1 MNISI
6 IIPVYNG
13 EKTLKELY
21 YKIKNTLAGNISYE
35 LIFVYDHG
43 KDNSWEI
50 IKGFAQEDKDH
61 IRGYHFNKNYGQQLA
76 TFYGLKKASGNIL
89 ITMDEDNQHN
99 PEYIPEMIKKLECE
113 QLDYVYGKF
122 RKISRPFSRAFLS
135 LILKRMLCF
144 MIPSLPDEYSSYR
157 VIRKELANKA
167 LNENSHFSFLD
178 AELGKLSTNYG
189 NLFIDQ
195 RKKSDRKS
203 SYTINRLL
211 KQLFDVLFKYSSLFR
226 LIYNTSL
233 VLVLISSIITCC
245 LTMSYSVH
253 LISICIFFFLI
264 SSIMILI
271 MINSYNRIN
280 SKSDPFVTECIN
292 QII

>member
-1 MNISI
+1 MTISI

-21 YKIKNTLAGNISYE
+21 NKIKNTLAGNITYE
-35 LIFVYDHG
+35 LIFIYDHG

-50 IKGFAQEDKDH
+50 IKEFAEEDKEH
-61 IRGYHFNKNYGQQLA
+61 IRGYHFNKNFGQQRA

-113 QLDYVYGKF
+113 KLDYVYGKF
-122 RKISRPFSRAFLS
+122 RKIRRPFSRVFLS
-135 LILKRMLCF
+135 FILKRILCL
-144 MIPSLPDEYSSYR
+144 MIPGLPDGFSSFR
-157 VIRKELANKA
+157 VIRKELAKKA
-167 LNENSHFSFLD
+167 INENFHFSFLD
-178 AELGKLSTNYG
+178 AELGKLSTNYN
-189 NLFIDQ
+189 NLLIDQ
-195 RKKSDRKS
+195 CKKSDRKS
-203 SYTINRLL
+203 SYTIKRLL

-226 LIYNTSL
+226 IIYKTSL
-233 VLVLISSIITCC
+233 VLVLISSIITCY

-253 LISICIFFFLI
+253 LISLCIFFFLI
-264 SSIMILI
+264 SSIMFLI
-271 MINSYNRIN
+271 MISSYNRIN
-280 SKSDPFVTECIN
+280 SKSDPYMTECID

>member
-50 IKGFAQEDKDH
+50 IKEFAQEDKDH

-76 TFYGLKKASGNIL
+76 TFYGLEKASGNIL

-99 PEYIPEMIKKLECE
+99 PEYIPEMIKKLEDE
-113 QLDYVYGKF
+113 KLDYVYGKF
-122 RKISRPFSRAFLS
+122 RKIRRPFSRVFLS
-135 LILKRMLCF
+135 LILKRMLCL

-157 VIRKELANKA
+157 VIRKELANKVI
-167 LNENSHFSFLD
+167 NENSHFSFLD

-189 NLFIDQ
+189 NLFMDPCK
-195 RKKSDRKS
+195 RSKRES
-203 SYTINRLL
+203 SYTISRLL
-211 KQLFDVLFKYSSLFR
+211 KQLFDVLFKYSRLFR
-226 LIYNTSL
+226 IIYNTSL
-233 VLVLISSIITCC
+233 IFVLISSIITCY
-245 LTMSYSVH
+245 LTISYSIQ
-253 LISICIFFFLI
+253 LTNICIIFFLMSFLRVSNI
-264 SSIMILI
+264 
-271 MINSYNRIN
+271 
-280 SKSDPFVTECIN
+280 
-292 QII
+292 